1 MHPLSGR
8 RVLLVED
15 EAIIALDLA
24 ALLTDLGAVVVG
36 PAHSVANA
44 LELLHEGKID
54 CAVLDV
60 NLDGEP
66 VYPVARALE
75 TRRIP
80 FVFVTAH
87 SGESSIRSFRTVQ
100 SCKSQSTFKNWSTPY
115 CIPAVIARKRAQ
127 KPRKKCVG
135 LGVHGPRQQSYRRQ
149 ARRRPSIPA

>member
-24 ALLTDLGAVVVG
+24 TLLTDLGAVVVG

-44 LELLHEGKID
+44 LELHNEGKID

-75 TRRIP
+75 TRHIP
-80 FVFVTAH
+80 FVFVTAYY
-87 SGESSIRSFRTVQ
+87 GEKVD
-100 SCKSQSTFKNWSTPY
+100 SQFQDCP
-115 CIPAVIARKRAQ
+115 VLQ
-127 KPRKKCVG
+127 KPVDFQE
-135 LGVHGPRQQSYRRQ
+135 LVHAILHTCGHREEAS
-149 ARRRPSIPA
+149 AEATEKMRRPRRSTAAT

>member
-24 ALLTDLGAVVVG
+24 ALNGLGTVAVG
-36 PAHSVANA
+36 PANFVANA
-44 LELLHEGKID
+44 LEMLNEGKVD
-54 CAVLDV
+54 CAVLDI

-80 FVFVTAH
+80 FVFVTAYY
-87 SGESSIRSFRTVQ
+87 GEKVN
-100 SCKSQSTFKNWSTPY
+100 SQFQHCP
-115 CIPAVIARKRAQ
+115 VLQ
-127 KPRKKCVG
+127 KPVDLQELVRAILHTCGHREEASAEATEKM
-135 LGVHGPRQQSYRRQ
+135 
-149 ARRRPSIPA
+149 RRPRRSTAATWPACRHRCA

>member
-36 PAHSVANA
+36 SAHSVANA
-44 LELLHEGKID
+44 LELLNEGKID
-54 CAVLDV
+54 CAVLDI
-60 NLDGEP
+60 NLNGEP

-80 FVFVTAH
+80 FVFVTAYY
-87 SGESSIRSFRTVQ
+87 GEKVD
-100 SCKSQSTFKNWSTPY
+100 SQFQHCP
-115 CIPAVIARKRAQ
+115 VVQ
-127 KPRKKCVG
+127 KPVDFQE
-135 LGVHGPRQQSYRRQ
+135 LVHAILHTCGHREEAS
-149 ARRRPSIPA
+149 AEVTEKMRRPRRSTAAT

>member
-1 MHPLSGR
+1 MHTLSGR

-15 EAIIALDLA
+15 EAIIALDFA

-44 LELLHEGKID
+44 LELLNEGKID

-75 TRRIP
+75 TRGIP
-80 FVFVTAH
+80 FVFVTAYY
-87 SGESSIRSFRTVQ
+87 GEKVD
-100 SCKSQSTFKNWSTPY
+100 SQFQDCP
-115 CIPAVIARKRAQ
+115 VLQ
-127 KPRKKCVG
+127 KPVDFQE
-135 LGVHGPRQQSYRRQ
+135 LVHAILHTCGHREEAS
-149 ARRRPSIPA
+149 AEATEKMRRP